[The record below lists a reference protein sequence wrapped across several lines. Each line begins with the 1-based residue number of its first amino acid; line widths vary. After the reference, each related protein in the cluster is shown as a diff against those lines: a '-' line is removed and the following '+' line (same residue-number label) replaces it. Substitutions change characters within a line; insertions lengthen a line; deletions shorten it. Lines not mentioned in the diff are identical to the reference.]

1 MAANVNVQIPKFKGG
16 AMAPG
21 EVNQFLNQYEAYF
34 AATGQEADQKAKLIV
49 NCLRDRAQI
58 WFDCVQHD
66 TPDVLNT
73 WAEFE
78 KAFRSRFAGKVSLNT
93 HVENLRRISQD
104 KTESVQDFYDRC
116 GQTIRITTPEAD
128 YSAEPNAT
136 RTSDLFKRGVKL
148 ESERHYQINLT
159 KLFFQGLLPAIRDS
173 VSDKEYDSGEELRTL
188 AMYAEKALISKGLR
202 KDPAFTLSRAKADA
216 DNNVYG
222 GVANVH
228 AIAEDEGAAE
238 AEDVDVEVERNRM
251 EETEIVS
258 NVHIVSKPATKNRH
272 VGQSILT

>member
-136 RTSDLFKRGVKL
+136 RTSHLF
-148 ESERHYQINLT
+148 
-159 KLFFQGLLPAIRDS
+159 
-173 VSDKEYDSGEELRTL
+173 
-188 AMYAEKALISKGLR
+188 
-202 KDPAFTLSRAKADA
+202 SRF
-216 DNNVYG
+216 
-222 GVANVH
+222 
-228 AIAEDEGAAE
+228 IASHQ
-238 AEDVDVEVERNRM
+238 R
-251 EETEIVS
+251 
-258 NVHIVSKPATKNRH
+258 
-272 VGQSILT
+272 